1 MNTNKLIIPLIMCN
15 DGIPKTIQGISVLFI
30 EFVEFYH
37 THPKFRPNF
46 NSLYNVLEFAKPLL
60 IHLVENPLHIKWELS
75 PRAS

>member
-1 MNTNKLIIPLIMCN
+1 MCN
-15 DGIPKTIQGISVLFI
+15 VGIPKTIQGIPFLFI
-30 EFVEFYH
+30 DFVEFYH

-60 IHLVENPLHIKWELS
+60 IHLVENPLHIKWELP